1 MLEKVMTTYDDG
13 PNGEKMINYMGYS
26 TYTHF
31 FESFT
36 KPYKHQLPCCKVTSW
51 SKTGCLW
58 RKNGIVTG
66 GEKWMCKGYATDT
79 PGQLNKEDKAK
90 RAQWKTIE

>member
-1 MLEKVMTTYDDG
+1 MTQYEDYYEDG

-26 TYTHF
+26 TITHF

-36 KPYKHQLPCCKVTSW
+36 KPYKHQLPCCKVKKW

-66 GEKWMCKGYATDT
+66 GEK
-79 PGQLNKEDKAK
+79 
-90 RAQWKTIE
+90 